1 MKYFNSPLKPMV
13 QQNNNRNTKHH
24 KDPLNKLCCIR
35 RGQAPPPNLTQN
47 ASKLVHVCHVYNS
60 VDL

>member
-1 MKYFNSPLKPMV
+1 MV